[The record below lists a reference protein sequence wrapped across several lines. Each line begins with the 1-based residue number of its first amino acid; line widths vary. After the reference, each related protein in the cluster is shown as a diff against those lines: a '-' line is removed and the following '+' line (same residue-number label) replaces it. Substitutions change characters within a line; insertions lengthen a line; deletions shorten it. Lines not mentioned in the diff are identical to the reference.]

1 MAEHEP
7 WHAPTGLS
15 GLDEPAQLWWWVL
28 VGHAR
33 ELDYLTRELN
43 LTAEQRRQ
51 LMRLQTV
58 HRQEVATLAGH
69 PDSRC
74 RSQTGCR
81 AVARPLT
88 SRKHRTRAELAGHLT
103 YAGCCGLSP
112 GLSGAVRGSRARET
126 ATGRQGLT
134 AVSKKAPAPP
144 SGGGRG

>member
-1 MAEHEP
+1 VAEHEP

-58 HRQEVATLAGH
+58 HRGEVATLAGH
-69 PDSRC
+69 PDCPVPLSDK
-74 RSQTGCR
+74 
-81 AVARPLT
+81 VA
-88 SRKHRTRAELAGHLT
+88 
-103 YAGCCGLSP
+103 
-112 GLSGAVRGSRARET
+112 
-126 ATGRQGLT
+126 
-134 AVSKKAPAPP
+134 
-144 SGGGRG
+144 SGGTRSDKRDEPRAPHPG

>member
-7 WHAPTGLS
+7 WHTPTGLS

-69 PDSRC
+69 PDSPVPLSDRVPS
-74 RSQTGCR
+74 RGATPDEPR
-81 AVARPLT
+81 AP
-88 SRKHRTRAELAGHLT
+88 H
-103 YAGCCGLSP
+103 P
-112 GLSGAVRGSRARET
+112 G
-126 ATGRQGLT
+126 
-134 AVSKKAPAPP
+134 
-144 SGGGRG
+144 